1 MMRHLFLGFAAI
13 CLAAVTA
20 PALAETAPAGP
31 APNAMK
37 LSEIIAKVERRPA
50 FQYVERVTWFNDAYI
65 VVFYTT
71 EKARVEMH
79 FDPVTGQPK

>member
-1 MMRHLFLGFAAI
+1 MRHLFVG
-13 CLAAVTA
+13 LAALCLVALSA
-20 PALAETAPAGP
+20 PSHAQTTPAGP
-31 APNAMK
+31 PANAMK
-37 LSEIIAKVERRPA
+37 LSEIIAKVEKRPG

-71 EKARVEMH
+71 EKARVEIH